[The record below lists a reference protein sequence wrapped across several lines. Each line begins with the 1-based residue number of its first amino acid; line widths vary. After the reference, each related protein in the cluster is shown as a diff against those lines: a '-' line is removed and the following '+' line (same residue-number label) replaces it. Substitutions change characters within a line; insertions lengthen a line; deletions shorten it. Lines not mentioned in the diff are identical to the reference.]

1 MRTFNGCRP
10 QKLEEHGDQLVSV
23 DFDLLATHG
32 AQLSQSKRNKSQK
45 LLEFCV
51 CYVIEIS

>member
-1 MRTFNGCRP
+1 MRTFNGWRP
-10 QKLEEHGDQLVSV
+10 QKLEEHGDQPVSV
-23 DFDLLATHG
+23 GFDLLATHG

-51 CYVIEIS
+51 CYVVE

>member
-10 QKLEEHGDQLVSV
+10 QKLEEHGDWLVSV
-23 DFDLLATHG
+23 DFDLLTTHG
-32 AQLSQSKRNKSQK
+32 AHLSQSKRNKSQK